1 MYFFLHVLP
10 EVVSAVFSFLVE
22 WFLFQEQ
29 PSLYGGTLSPLV
41 TAWLYTAMM
50 LAVWL
55 LPIFYDAC
63 RRKGGMISTA
73 LNLLPA
79 EVIFGGE
86 FLYRLPLAGV
96 AVLLLCGVVLWL
108 LWYACYRRDADAW
121 DAGKRGI
128 EYDKASP
135 QESPGRRAD
144 LRAHYIAS
152 AAGPQPVR
160 HSCAPRRSGPDGDSL
175 LRNLLR
181 DRFVLPRRFGSQRSD
196 RKSLN

>member
-29 PSLYGGTLSPLV
+29 PALYGGTLSPLV
-41 TAWLYTAMM
+41 TAWLYMAMM

-79 EVIFGGE
+79 EIIFGGE
-86 FLYRLPLAGV
+86 FLYRLPLVGV
-96 AVLLLCGVVLWL
+96 AGFFCAVSFCGCCGMSATAAIWTL
-108 LWYACYRRDADAW
+108 
-121 DAGKRGI
+121 GM
-128 EYDKASP
+128 
-135 QESPGRRAD
+135 RANAA
-144 LRAHYIAS
+144 RNTTSFAAET
-152 AAGPQPVR
+152 AGPPCGS
-160 HSCAPRRSGPDGDSL
+160 SCSSPR
-175 LRNLLR
+175 
-181 DRFVLPRRFGSQRSD
+181 FCC
-196 RKSLN
+196 

>member
-29 PSLYGGTLSPLV
+29 PALYGGTLSPLV
-41 TAWLYTAMM
+41 TAWLYMAMM

-79 EVIFGGE
+79 EIIFGGE
-86 FLYRLPLAGV
+86 FLYRLPLVGV

-108 LWYACYRRDADAW
+108 LWYECYRRNMDAW
-121 DAGKRGI
+121 NAGKRGK
-128 EYDKASP
+128 EYDILR
-135 QESPGRRAD
+135 GIHVLRAD
-144 LRAHYIAS
+144 QARTVTAFYKTYYETDSSFLVDLEAS
-152 AAGPQPVR
+152 GLL
-160 HSCAPRRSGPDGDSL
+160 GSL
-175 LRNLLR
+175 
-181 DRFVLPRRFGSQRSD
+181 
-196 RKSLN
+196 

>member
-29 PSLYGGTLSPLV
+29 PALYGGTLSPLV
-41 TAWLYTAMM
+41 TAWLYMAMM

-79 EVIFGGE
+79 EIIFGGE
-86 FLYRLPLAGV
+86 FLYRLPLVGV

-108 LWYACYRRDADAW
+108 LWYECYRRNMDASLGSIAASHQ
-121 DAGKRGI
+121 AGCSGHAVGGSKSGGHSSGVGHCS
-128 EYDKASP
+128 KSGGH
-135 QESPGRRAD
+135 GR
-144 LRAHYIAS
+144 
-152 AAGPQPVR
+152 
-160 HSCAPRRSGPDGDSL
+160 
-175 LRNLLR
+175 
-181 DRFVLPRRFGSQRSD
+181 
-196 RKSLN
+196 

>member
-29 PSLYGGTLSPLV
+29 PALYGGTLSPLV
-41 TAWLYTAMM
+41 TAWLYMAMM

-79 EVIFGGE
+79 EIIFGGE
-86 FLYRLPLAGV
+86 FLYRLPLVGV

-108 LWYACYRRDADAW
+108 LWYECYRRNMDAW
-121 DAGKRGI
+121 NAGKRGK
-128 EYDKASP
+128 EYDTP
-135 QESPGRRAD
+135 QKPPGRRAD
-144 LRAHYIAS
+144 LRAHRLAS
-152 AAGPQPVR
+152 AADPQPVR
-160 HSCAPRRSGPDGDSL
+160 HPCAPRRSGPDRDSL
-175 LRNLLR
+175 LQNLL
-181 DRFVLPRRFGSQRSD
+181 
-196 RKSLN
+196 

>member
-29 PSLYGGTLSPLV
+29 PALYGGTLSPLV
-41 TAWLYTAMM
+41 TAWLYMAMM

-79 EVIFGGE
+79 EIIFGGE
-86 FLYRLPLAGV
+86 FLYRLPLVGA
-96 AVLLLCGVVLWL
+96 AVRIFVLIASLLLLIPSLYGIHVL
-108 LWYACYRRDADAW
+108 
-121 DAGKRGI
+121 
-128 EYDKASP
+128 
-135 QESPGRRAD
+135 RAD
-144 LRAHYIAS
+144 QARTVTAFYKTYYETDSSFLVDLEAS
-152 AAGPQPVR
+152 GLL
-160 HSCAPRRSGPDGDSL
+160 GSL
-175 LRNLLR
+175 
-181 DRFVLPRRFGSQRSD
+181 
-196 RKSLN
+196 

>member
-29 PSLYGGTLSPLV
+29 PALYGGTLSPLV
-41 TAWLYTAMM
+41 TAWLYMAMM

-79 EVIFGGE
+79 EIIFGGE
-86 FLYRLPLAGV
+86 FLYRLPLVGV
-96 AVLLLCGVVLWL
+96 AVRIFVLIASLLLLIPSLYGIHVL
-108 LWYACYRRDADAW
+108 
-121 DAGKRGI
+121 
-128 EYDKASP
+128 
-135 QESPGRRAD
+135 RAD
-144 LRAHYIAS
+144 QALTVTAFYKTYYETDSSFLVDLEAS
-152 AAGPQPVR
+152 GLL
-160 HSCAPRRSGPDGDSL
+160 GSL
-175 LRNLLR
+175 
-181 DRFVLPRRFGSQRSD
+181 
-196 RKSLN
+196 

>member
-29 PSLYGGTLSPLV
+29 PTLYGGTLSPLV
-41 TAWLYTAMM
+41 TAWLYMAMM

-79 EVIFGGE
+79 EIIFGGE
-86 FLYRLPLAGV
+86 FLYRLPLVGV
-96 AVLLLCGVVLWL
+96 AVLLLCGVVAAVVRVLPPQYGRL
-108 LWYACYRRDADAW
+108 GCGQTRQ
-121 DAGKRGI
+121 GI
-128 EYDKASP
+128 RHPSP
-135 QESPGRRAD
+135 QEPPGRRAD
-144 LRAHYIAS
+144 LRAHHLAS
-152 AAGPQPVR
+152 AADPQPVR
-160 HSCAPRRSGPDGDSL
+160 HPCAPRRLGPDRDSL
-175 LRNLLR
+175 LRNLL
-181 DRFVLPRRFGSQRSD
+181 
-196 RKSLN
+196 

>member
-128 EYDKASP
+128 EYGFAAGIAGPPCGSSCSLHRFCCWSP
-135 QESPGRRAD
+135 ACTAFMCSAPIGPGR
-144 LRAHYIAS
+144 
-152 AAGPQPVR
+152 
-160 HSCAPRRSGPDGDSL
+160 
-175 LRNLLR
+175 
-181 DRFVLPRRFGSQRSD
+181 
-196 RKSLN
+196 

>member
-29 PSLYGGTLSPLV
+29 PTLYGGTLSPLV
-41 TAWLYTAMM
+41 TAWLYMAMM

-79 EVIFGGE
+79 IGG
-86 FLYRLPLAGV
+86 GV
-96 AVLLLCGVVLWL
+96 PKYLVNRELLN
-108 LWYACYRRDADAW
+108 
-121 DAGKRGI
+121 K
-128 EYDKASP
+128 
-135 QESPGRRAD
+135 
-144 LRAHYIAS
+144 
-152 AAGPQPVR
+152 
-160 HSCAPRRSGPDGDSL
+160 
-175 LRNLLR
+175 
-181 DRFVLPRRFGSQRSD
+181 
-196 RKSLN
+196 

>member
-29 PSLYGGTLSPLV
+29 PTLYGGTLSPLV
-41 TAWLYTAMM
+41 TAWLYMAMM

-63 RRKGGMISTA
+63 RRKGGMISTV

-79 EVIFGGE
+79 EIIFGGE
-86 FLYRLPLAGV
+86 FLYRLPLVGV

-108 LWYACYRRDADAW
+108 LWSECYRRNMDAW
-121 DAGKRGI
+121 DAGKRGM
-128 EYDKASP
+128 EYDILRRRNRRD
-135 QESPGRRAD
+135 RRA
-144 LRAHYIAS
+144 H
-152 AAGPQPVR
+152 V
-160 HSCAPRRSGPDGDSL
+160 
-175 LRNLLR
+175 
-181 DRFVLPRRFGSQRSD
+181 
-196 RKSLN
+196 

>member
-10 EVVSAVFSFLVE
+10 DVVSAVLSFLVE
-22 WFLFQEQ
+22 WFLFREQ
-29 PSLYGGTLSPLV
+29 PALYGGTLSPLV
-41 TAWLYTAMM
+41 IAWLYTALM

-55 LPIFYDAC
+55 LPLFYDAC

-108 LWYACYRRDADAW
+108 LWYECYRRNVDAW
-121 DAGKRGI
+121 DAGKRGV
-128 EYDKASP
+128 EYDMLRRRNRRVAVRIFVLITSLLLLIP
-135 QESPGRRAD
+135 SLYGIHVLRAD
-144 LRAHYIAS
+144 QARTVTAFYETYYETDPSFLIDLE
-152 AAGPQPVR
+152 V
-160 HSCAPRRSGPDGDSL
+160 SGLIGSL
-175 LRNLLR
+175 
-181 DRFVLPRRFGSQRSD
+181 
-196 RKSLN
+196 

>member
-108 LWYACYRRDADAW
+108 LWYACYRRDAD
-121 DAGKRGI
+121 
-128 EYDKASP
+128 
-135 QESPGRRAD
+135 

>member
-29 PSLYGGTLSPLV
+29 PALYGGTLSPLV

-79 EVIFGGE
+79 EIIFGGE
-86 FLYRLPLAGV
+86 FLYRLPLVGA
-96 AVLLLCGVVLWL
+96 AVRIFVLITSILLLIPSLYGIHVL
-108 LWYACYRRDADAW
+108 
-121 DAGKRGI
+121 
-128 EYDKASP
+128 
-135 QESPGRRAD
+135 RAD
-144 LRAHYIAS
+144 QARTVTAFYETYYETDSSFLVDLEAS
-152 AAGPQPVR
+152 GLI
-160 HSCAPRRSGPDGDSL
+160 GSL
-175 LRNLLR
+175 
-181 DRFVLPRRFGSQRSD
+181 
-196 RKSLN
+196 